1 MAITIELT
9 PEQEASV
16 AAIANERGMS
26 VQQVVGQL
34 LAAQLSVT
42 LSDATLPPGAH
53 PPASSAMHPVIDN
66 EQRRLHAILQELF
79 AHSDALEGRPS
90 DPLTESS
97 KASIYES
104 IREKY
109 RAQGLLV

>member
-34 LAAQLSVT
+34 LAAQLSST
-42 LSDATLPPGAH
+42 RNDATLPPGAP
-53 PPASSAMHPVIDN
+53 PPASSATHPLIDD
-66 EQRRLHAILQELF
+66 EQRRLHTILQELF
-79 AHSDALEGRPS
+79 ARSDALERS
-90 DPLTESS
+90 LNTSS
-97 KASIYES
+97 TKTLNARVHDAIV
-104 IREKY
+104 EKY
-109 RAQGLLV
+109 QAQGLRV